1 MGSRL
6 CCMGRSQRSQ
16 EPTCSTI
23 VIIKSPAKTRK
34 IVYEEA
40 KGVEQGVDR
49 GSITLKDWLVRSPNN
64 NLGYHAMNPTKLEV
78 VNAGSPP
85 HQVMSSPEVRS
96 AEFYTPRISFSLEN
110 RCGNLAMVDER
121 DENEDEDLILTPTLK
136 RNGSRKLKKKKV
148 SFRFPKEA
156 DIFIFY
162 SPEEKFEDR

>member
-6 CCMGRSQRSQ
+6 CCMRRSQRSK
-16 EPTCSTI
+16 EATCSTI

-34 IVYEEA
+34 RVYEEA
-40 KGVEQGVDR
+40 KEVEQGVER
-49 GSITLKDWLVRSPNN
+49 GSITLNDWLLQSPNN
-64 NLGYHAMNPTKLEV
+64 NLGYHAMNPTKLQV

-110 RCGNLAMVDER
+110 RCGNLEMVDER
-121 DENEDEDLILTPTLK
+121 DENEDEALIFTPTLK
-136 RNGSRKLKKKKV
+136 ENGSQKLKKKV